1 MLKLLLKQSKI
12 MKFNLSI
19 GLTLLLFVASN
30 IAVAQKRGK
39 KGKSTSS
46 DVLNMTFEKLQD
58 DERVSELGEI
68 SILDNGVFSPTEI
81 SADLFQKGAGTI
93 AGVPNNVFGTEQSD
107 VDGGNLY
114 AGFVAYRPGRES
126 SLRSYITIPFIKG
139 KGNTTLS
146 KGLQYCVQFKIS
158 LAESSK
164 FACNNIGAYFTKE
177 APSSKSGIINAPENL
192 IRGTNNRIHQG
203 FFGWDQICEIY
214 TAKGDEKFI
223 TIGNFDKN
231 DKTRYMTVKKPKNSD
246 VESLKHAYYYIDNVT
261 VKQID
266 SEDECQCAVTNQT
279 AHIEEYSH
287 LIYTKAIHIEESMT
301 VEEKVHAQELFY
313 AFGKKDFTPNSKES
327 LKFIVGVLKSN
338 PKRTIEVHGHS
349 DSKEEGLGDSKEE
362 FSDMGM
368 VRANYVKRFFLAN
381 GIDES
386 RITVKSHRDTEKS
399 REIAPS
405 VDDEELQDAKC
416 RRVEFEMPMFD

>member
-1 MLKLLLKQSKI
+1 MSKHLLIQLKI

-19 GLTLLLFVASN
+19 TLTLLVFIGSHVALS
-30 IAVAQKRGK
+30 QKRGK

-46 DVLNMTFEKLQD
+46 DMLNMTFERLQE
-58 DERVSELGEI
+58 DEEVSELG
-68 SILDNGVFSPTEI
+68 SITLLDNGVFSPTENA
-81 SADLFQKGAGTI
+81 ADLFQKGAGSV
-93 AGVPNNVFGTEQSD
+93 AGIPNNAFGSEESD
-107 VDGGNLY
+107 VDGGKLY

-139 KGNTTLS
+139 KNNVSLS
-146 KGLQYCVQFKIS
+146 KGLKYCVQFKVS

-164 FACNNIGAYFTKE
+164 YACNNIGAYFTKE

-192 IRGTNNRIHQG
+192 IRGKNNRIHQG
-203 FFGWDQICEIY
+203 FFGWDQVCEIY

-231 DKTRYMTVKKPKNSD
+231 DNTRWIPVKKPKTAE
-246 VESLKHAYYYIDNVT
+246 VETLKHAYYYIDNVT

-266 SEDECQCAVTNQT
+266 SDEDCKCVVNSQSANT
-279 AHIEEYSH
+279 EEYST

-301 VEEKVHAQELFY
+301 TAERVEAQELFFG
-313 AFGKKDFTPNSKES
+313 FGKKDLTPNSKEC
-327 LKFIVGVLKSN
+327 LKYIAGILKNN
-338 PKRTIEVHGHS
+338 PATSIEIHGHS
-349 DSKEEGLGDSKEE
+349 DSQEESLGATKEE

-368 VRANYVKRFFLAN
+368 LRANFAKRYFLAN

-386 RITVKSHRDTEKS
+386 RITVKSHRDTEIS

-405 VDDEELQDAKC
+405 VDDEELKAAKS
-416 RRVEFEMPMFD
+416 RRVEFKLN

>member
-1 MLKLLLKQSKI
+1 MSKLLLTQLKI

-30 IAVAQKRGK
+30 MSVAQKRGK

-58 DERVSELGEI
+58 DERVSELGAI
-68 SILDNGVFSPTEI
+68 TILDNGVFSPTEI
-81 SADLFQKGAGTI
+81 SADLFQKGAGSI

-107 VDGGNLY
+107 VDGGDLY

-146 KGLQYCVQFKIS
+146 KGLKYCVQFKIS

-177 APSSKSGIINAPENL
+177 APSSSNSGIINAPENL
-192 IRGTNNRIHQG
+192 IRGKNNRIHQG
-203 FFGWDQICEIY
+203 FFGWDQVCEIY

-231 DKTRYMTVKKPKNSD
+231 DKNGKAFALQSTQPN
-246 VESLKHAYYYIDNVT
+246 
-261 VKQID
+261 
-266 SEDECQCAVTNQT
+266 
-279 AHIEEYSH
+279 YSRFAKDW
-287 LIYTKAIHIEESMT
+287 T
-301 VEEKVHAQELFY
+301 
-313 AFGKKDFTPNSKES
+313 FG
-327 LKFIVGVLKSN
+327 L
-338 PKRTIEVHGHS
+338 
-349 DSKEEGLGDSKEE
+349 
-362 FSDMGM
+362 
-368 VRANYVKRFFLAN
+368 RANISSSILISAEYHRIN
-381 GIDES
+381 GTGWLSNLENTTTTQHWDLYTMMVS
-386 RITVKSHRDTEKS
+386 YY
-399 REIAPS
+399 
-405 VDDEELQDAKC
+405 
-416 RRVEFEMPMFD
+416 F